1 MVQAMFMNPKDR
13 FILELFNSISS
24 RYDLTNTILSLG
36 LHYFWKKKAVQ
47 LLKIVPGDKIID
59 ICGGTADLS
68 ILAADANGPKGK
80 VYLYDFSWAMMKK
93 GKAKVK
99 RRWLRGKIFFIQ
111 GNAEKIS
118 FKENKFDGAMIGFGL
133 RNLSHMEGGLKEIY
147 RVLKPGGR
155 FMGLEFSKPR
165 SSWFTPLYNFYSF
178 IIIPWVGRMI
188 TSSEKAY
195 TYLPESIAE
204 FPEPEKV
211 KVLMEKV
218 GFRKITYYP
227 LTKGVATIYLG
238 IKSSGF

>member
-1 MVQAMFMNPKDR
+1 MNLKDT

-24 RYDLTNTILSLG
+24 KYDLTNTILSLG
-36 LHYFWKKKAVQ
+36 LHYFWKKKAVR
-47 LLKIVPGDKIID
+47 LLKIIPGDKIVD

-68 ILAADANGPKGK
+68 ILAADANGLQGK
-80 VYLYDFSWAMMKK
+80 VFLYDFSWAMMKK

-99 RRWLRGKIFFIQ
+99 RKWLMEKIFFIQ

-133 RNLSHMEGGLKEIY
+133 RNLSHIEEGLEEIY

-155 FMGLEFSKPR
+155 FMGLEFSQPK
-165 SSWFTPLYNFYSF
+165 SDWFKPLYNFYSF
-178 IIIPWVGRMI
+178 HIIPWLGQMI
-188 TSSEKAY
+188 TGSKKAY
-195 TYLPESIAE
+195 SYLPESIAE

-218 GFRKITYYP
+218 GFKKITYYP

-238 IKSSGF
+238 IKSAGL